1 MEKSN
6 HINMDKAS
14 LKKLS
19 KSQLIKLLLKPDK
32 KPVQQK
38 RRPIPTPRKSVKEM
52 VKQYE
57 DNIIQPPAEFR
68 DNYKPVPAPRTKK
81 NAVKKPVPAQRT
93 IIKQTD
99 KALKG
104 YT

>member
-6 HINMDKAS
+6 YIYMDKAS

-19 KSQLIKLLLKPDK
+19 KSKLIKLFLKQENK

-57 DNIIQPPAEFR
+57 DLSLIHI
-68 DNYKPVPAPRTKK
+68 
-81 NAVKKPVPAQRT
+81 
-93 IIKQTD
+93 
-99 KALKG
+99 
-104 YT
+104 